1 MNKVRDFIAFLLE
14 SEKIKLIQKG
24 LSNDEISKQLKER
37 ENSILSE
44 FRIKMNDDSSENDKN
59 LEK

>member
-1 MNKVRDFIAFLLE
+1 MNKVSDFIAFLLE

>member
-44 FRIKMNDDSSENDKN
+44 FRIKINDDLSENDKN

>member
-1 MNKVRDFIAFLLE
+1 LNKVRDFIAFLLE